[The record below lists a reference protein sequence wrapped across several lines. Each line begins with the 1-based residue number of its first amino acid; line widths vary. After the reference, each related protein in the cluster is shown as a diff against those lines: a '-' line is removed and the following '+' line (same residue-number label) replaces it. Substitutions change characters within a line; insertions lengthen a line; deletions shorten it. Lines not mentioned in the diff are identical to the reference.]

1 MDTNFKYEVMRYI
14 EQCNKNPYN
23 TSGIKKRYNLMHLQ
37 LSRDT
42 AQDISICL
50 KGCGTCVC
58 NPIPNHELRFL
69 RSLKHNSLQLL
80 IHASCTTFY
89 ERTFESS
96 FASSFTIRGHMA
108 CLSDQHGLKPN
119 RLPADMEKP
128 NTVRSAPL
136 HHSTHVP
143 IRYRCTENCH
153 RTHGKQALLFTFG
166 NERSSLYGSHVL
178 KVSRLGQRSF
188 IYFVLQS

>member
-1 MDTNFKYEVMRYI
+1 M
-14 EQCNKNPYN
+14 
-23 TSGIKKRYNLMHLQ
+23 NLR

-42 AQDISICL
+42 AQDVSICL

-80 IHASCTTFY
+80 IHVSCTTFY

-136 HHSTHVP
+136 HHSTHTFP
-143 IRYRCTENCH
+143 SDTAAL
-153 RTHGKQALLFTFG
+153 RTVTGHMG
-166 NERSSLYGSHVL
+166 NKHCFSRLVRIGAVCMVSIAL
-178 KVSRLGQRSF
+178 KVSRLGQHSF
-188 IYFVLQS
+188 IYYVLQS